1 MVTKAAEARLSEE
14 DKNARIAKD
23 KLRRKLEAALRR
35 DLNET
40 FATPAGR
47 RSLYWFMTSSGYQ
60 KYDTV
65 ADPESGEIMPR
76 SSFYNMARR
85 NFYLNL
91 RQFLKKDILR
101 DVEHRDDVI
110 EDLGLDLFR

>member
-1 MVTKAAEARLSEE
+1 MLKAVEARLSDAERE
-14 DKNARIAKD
+14 AKIARD
-23 KLRRKLEAALRR
+23 KLRRKQEAGLRR

-47 RSLYWFMTSSGYQ
+47 RALYWLMKNAGYQ

-65 ADPESGEIMPR
+65 VDPNSGEIMTI
-76 SSFYNMARR
+76 SSLYNMGRR

-91 RQFLKKDILR
+91 RSFLKKDILK
-101 DVEHRDDVI
+101 DIEHRDDYV
-110 EDLGLDLFR
+110 ENLGADLFQ

>member
-1 MVTKAAEARLSEE
+1 MVTKAAEVRLSEE
-14 DKNARIAKD
+14 EKNARIVTD
-23 KLRRKLEAALRR
+23 KLRRKKEAALRR

-65 ADPESGEIMPR
+65 ADPESGEIMSR

-85 NFYLNL
+85 NFYLNV
-91 RQFLKKDILR
+91 RHFLKKDILR
-101 DVEHRDDVI
+101 DIEHRDDYV
-110 EDLGLDLFR
+110 ENLGLDLFQ

>member
-1 MVTKAAEARLSEE
+1 MLKAVEARLNDDE
-14 DKNARIAKD
+14 KNAKIAAD
-23 KLRRKLEAALRR
+23 KLRRKSEAALRR

-47 RSLYWFMTSSGYQ
+47 RALYWFMRNSGYQ

-65 ADPESGEIMPR
+65 ADPASGEIMTK
-76 SSFYNMARR
+76 SSLYNMARR

-91 RQFLKKDILR
+91 RVFLKKEILK
-101 DVEHRDDVI
+101 DVEHRDDYV
-110 EDLGLDLFR
+110 EDLGADLFQ

>member
-1 MVTKAAEARLSEE
+1 MATKGTEARLTDTER
-14 DKNARIAKD
+14 NARESRD
-23 KLRRKLEAALRR
+23 KLRRKVESALRR

-40 FATPAGR
+40 FSTPAGR

-65 ADPESGEIMPR
+65 ADPDSGEIMTR

-101 DVEHRDDVI
+101 DIEHRDDVV
-110 EDLGLDLFR
+110 EDLGLDLFK

>member
-1 MVTKAAEARLSEE
+1 MLKSSEARLTDDER
-14 DKNARIAKD
+14 NAKIAAD
-23 KLRRKLEAALRR
+23 KLRRKREASLRR

-47 RSLYWFMTSSGYQ
+47 RSLYWFMHNSGFQ

-65 ADPESGEIMPR
+65 ADSVTGEIM
-76 SSFYNMARR
+76 SKITLYNMGRR

-91 RQFLKKDILR
+91 RLFLK
-101 DVEHRDDVI
+101 
-110 EDLGLDLFR
+110 

>member
-1 MVTKAAEARLSEE
+1 MLKAAEARLSDDERE
-14 DKNARIAKD
+14 AKVARD
-23 KLRRKLEAALRR
+23 KLRRKREAALRR

-47 RSLYWFMTSSGYQ
+47 RSLYWLMHNSGFQ

-65 ADPESGEIMPR
+65 ADPGTGEIMTK
-76 SSFYNMARR
+76 STLYNMGRR

-91 RQFLKKDILR
+91 RSFLKKDILR
-101 DVEHRDDVI
+101 DVEHRDDYV
-110 EDLGLDLFR
+110 EDLGMDLFQ